1 MLLLQHSVNPPILT
15 GGLEDFKF
23 AFIGGGGGGWKIFK
37 ITRGRDPYVTMIY
50 ALINFGSQ
58 TSSLITQANK
68 AKFFRSKFCKFFLLT
83 EIWGR
88 LTHFSVTNLL
98 SIYDYILD
106 K

>member
-1 MLLLQHSVNPPILT
+1 MKYQWNVAITAQCEPSNTNWRVGRFQICLYW
-15 GGLEDFKF
+15 
-23 AFIGGGGGGWKIFK
+23 GW
-37 ITRGRDPYVTMIY
+37 GWG
-50 ALINFGSQ
+50 LINFGSQ